1 VGGPPAWLSTP
12 LRPED
17 LASNIPYSYLAGN
30 LIAQGVVDASKCPN
44 GGLLSDGAAS
54 QCGIDVARPAVT
66 AWQNQFDSL
75 IFNVAQQTGVP
86 AQLLKNLF
94 SRESQFWPGVFTTKA
109 DVGLGQL
116 TDKGADTT
124 LLWNPSFFEQFCPL
138 VLDESVCSKRYA
150 FLDEK
155 EQETLRGALVHS
167 VDAACPDCLLGI
179 DLTQADFSVG
189 IFAQTLIANCSQT
202 GRIVSNVSGLPVGQ
216 AATYED
222 LWRFTLV
229 NYNAGPGC
237 LIIAL
242 EDTVMLGEPLV
253 WSSVSNHITPACQG
267 VIDYIADISR

>member
-12 LRPED
+12 QRAED
-17 LASNIPYSYLAGN
+17 LASNIPYQYLAGN
-30 LIAQGVVDASKCPN
+30 LITQGAVDASACPN
-44 GGLLSDGAAS
+44 GGLLTDGAAS

-66 AWQNQFDSL
+66 KWQNQFDTL
-75 IFNVAQQTGVP
+75 IFKVAQDTGVP

-94 SRESQFWPGVFTTKA
+94 SRESQFWPGVFTVKA

-116 TDKGADTT
+116 TDDGADTT

-138 VLDESVCSKRYA
+138 VLDNVVCSKRYA
-150 FLDEK
+150 FMDEK
-155 EQETLRGALVHS
+155 DQETLRGALVHS
-167 VDAACPDCLLGI
+167 VDAVCQDCLLGI
-179 DLTQADFSVG
+179 DLRQADFSVG
-189 IFAQTLIANCSQT
+189 IFAQTLIANCGQT
-202 GRIVSNVSGLPVGQ
+202 GRIVSNVSGLPTNQ

-253 WSSVSNHITPACQG
+253 WGSVMNHLTPVCQG
-267 VIDYIADISR
+267 AISYIADISR